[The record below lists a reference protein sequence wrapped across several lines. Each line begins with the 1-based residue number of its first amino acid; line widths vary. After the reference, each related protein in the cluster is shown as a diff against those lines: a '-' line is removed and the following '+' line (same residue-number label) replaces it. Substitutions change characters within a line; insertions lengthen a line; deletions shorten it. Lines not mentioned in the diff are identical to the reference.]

1 MATSKTYY
9 CSICEREEWT
19 EVRING
25 ELKIGVNLVKLGP
38 FSKKEY
44 FKHCKGEDHK
54 IKKERLGQKMPPS
67 TVKSL
72 VKGQKKAGLTV
83 RLIM

>member
-19 EVRING
+19 EIRINQ

-54 IKKERLGQKMPPS
+54 IKKERLGQKMPVS
-67 TVKSL
+67 TVKAL